1 MGSEN
6 SLVLHREKDA
16 TTTELRRC
24 RRKQK
29 TKNYPEGIPS
39 EQNHKRTMAFKKE
52 NRPRPTFSK
61 ITIGLAS
68 PDTILERSYGEVLK
82 PETINYRTYKP
93 ERDGLF
99 CERIFGPVKDY
110 ECACGKYKRIRYKGI
125 VCDRCGVE
133 VTEKK
138 VRRERMGHI
147 KLVVPV
153 VHIWY
158 FKSLPNKIGY
168 LLGVS
173 SKKLETIIYYE
184 RFVVIQ
190 SGIRADKGQNV
201 GDLLTEEEYLDIL
214 ETLPKDNQYLPDDD
228 PNKFIAKMGAEAVHD
243 MLQRIDLD
251 QLSFDLRNAAAT
263 ETSQQRKADALKRLS
278 VVEAFRDANTRI
290 TNRPEWMVMQY
301 IPVIPPELR
310 PLVPLDGGRFASSDL
325 NDLYRRVIIR
335 NNRLKRLLEI
345 KAPEVILRNEKRMLQ
360 EAIDSLFDN
369 SRKSNAVKAEGGR
382 ALKSLSD
389 VLKGKQ
395 GRFRQNLLGKRVDY
409 SGRSVIV
416 VGPEMKLHECG
427 LPKDM
432 AAELFKPFIIRK
444 LIERGIVKT
453 VKSARKLVD
462 KKEAIVWDILE
473 NILKGHPV
481 LLNRAP
487 TLHRL
492 SIQAFQPKLIEG
504 KAIQLHPLVTTAF
517 NADFDGD
524 QMAVHV
530 PLSNAAILE
539 AQLLMLASHN
549 ILNPQNGTPITLPS
563 QDMVLGLYYI
573 SKGRKSADGEKVRG
587 EGKVFYSTEEVM
599 IAFNE
604 GVVDLHAWV
613 KVKTNIRNADGLLEH
628 KLIETTVGRV
638 IFNQYVPA
646 EVGFVNALLTK
657 KNLREIIGDIIEIT
671 SVPKT
676 AKFLDDIKQLGF
688 RTAFQGGL
696 SFSINDLIIP
706 DIKEELLENA
716 KGEVSEV
723 WENYNMGLITNN
735 ERYNQTVDIWSRVD
749 TRITETLIREL
760 ATDKQGFNSV
770 YMMLDS
776 GARGSKQQIKQL
788 AGIRGLMAKPRKSG
802 SSGSEIIENPILSNF
817 KGGLNVLDYF
827 ISTHG
832 ARKGLADTALKT
844 ADAGYL
850 TRRLVDVAQDV
861 VITEEDCGT
870 LRGIATSALKDNED
884 IIEALADRIVGRI
897 SLHDVYDLQNDSLI
911 VAAGDEITPVVAKKI
926 EDAGIETI
934 EIRSV
939 LTCES
944 KRGCCVRCYGKN
956 LASGVRAQRGDAV
969 GIIAAQSIGE
979 PGTQLTLR
987 TFHVGGVAGSA
998 TVDSTLLAKF
1008 EGTVQFDGLRTV
1020 AIQNNEGDKVQIVIG
1035 RTGEVRVIDT
1045 KNDRLL
1051 ISNNIPYGATLLVRD
1066 GQKVGKGDVI
1076 CTWDPFNNVIVAE
1089 VNGSL
1094 RFENVIEGVTYR
1106 EESDEQTGHREK
1118 VVIETRD
1125 KTKIPSVIVEGK
1137 EIKSYNLP
1145 TGSHIIPDEGDEV
1158 KAGQVIVKIPR
1169 VLGKLRD
1176 ITGGLPRV
1184 TELFEARNP
1193 SNPAVVSEID
1203 GVVTMGAI
1211 KRGNREI
1218 IIEAK
1223 DGVQKKYLVPLTR
1236 QILAQDGDF
1245 VKAGSPL
1252 SDGQISPQDILSI
1265 QGPFA
1270 VQQYV
1275 VNEIQEVYRLQGV
1288 KINDKHIEVI
1298 VRQMMRK
1305 VSIVDPGDTRFLEDD
1320 SVDKFEFLEENDFIF
1335 DKKVVTEVGESAKL
1349 RAGQIVSLREVRE
1362 ENSVLRR
1369 NDKKLVEFRDAQ
1381 PATSSPT
1388 LLGITKASLGVQS
1401 WISAASFQETTKVLS
1416 SAAIHGKTDEMLGL
1430 KENVITG
1437 HPIPAGTGL
1446 RDFENMIVGSKEEYE
1461 LLQTTREA
1469 MTFDEEE

>member
-1 MGSEN
+1 
-6 SLVLHREKDA
+6 
-16 TTTELRRC
+16 
-24 RRKQK
+24 
-29 TKNYPEGIPS
+29 
-39 EQNHKRTMAFKKE
+39 MAIKKE

-68 PDTILERSYGEVLK
+68 PDSILERSYGEVLK

-168 LLGVS
+168 LLGMS
-173 SKKLETIIYYE
+173 SKKLESIVYYE

-190 SGIRADKGQNV
+190 SGLRADKGQNY

-214 ETLPKDNQYLPDDD
+214 EALPKENQYLPDDD

-243 MLQRIDLD
+243 LLARIDLD

-278 VVEAFRDANTRI
+278 VVEAFRDANSRI

-360 EAIDSLFDN
+360 EAVDSLFDN

-416 VGPEMKLHECG
+416 VGPELKLHECG

-462 KKEAIVWDILE
+462 KKEAVIWDILE
-473 NILKGHPV
+473 NILRGHPV

-539 AQLLMLASHN
+539 AQLLMLSSHN

-573 SKGRKSADGEKVRG
+573 TKGRKSSDAEKVRG
-587 EGKVFYSTEEVM
+587 EGKVFYSTEEVI
-599 IAFNE
+599 IAYNE
-604 GVVDLHAWV
+604 GVMDLHSWI
-613 KVKTNIRNADGLLEH
+613 KVKANIRNADGLLEH

-638 IFNQYVPA
+638 IFNQHVPN

-657 KNLREIIGDIIEIT
+657 KNLREIIGDIIKIT
-671 SVPKT
+671 NIPKT
-676 AKFLDDIKQLGF
+676 VKFLDDIKQLGF

-696 SFSINDLIIP
+696 SFNINDLIIP
-706 DIKEELLENA
+706 EIKEELLENA
-716 KGEVSEV
+716 KGEVDEV
-723 WENYNMGLITNN
+723 WDNYNMGLITNN
-735 ERYNQTVDIWSRVD
+735 ERYNQIVDIWSRVD
-749 TRITETLIREL
+749 TRITETLIRDL
-760 ATDKQGFNSV
+760 SSDKQGFNSV

-788 AGIRGLMAKPRKSG
+788 AGMRGLMAKPRKSG
-802 SSGSEIIENPILSNF
+802 STGSEIIENPILSNF

-870 LRGIATSALKDNED
+870 LRGIATTALKDNED
-884 IIEALADRIVGRI
+884 IIEPLSDRIEGRT
-897 SLHDVYDLQNDSLI
+897 SLHDVYDPQSDELL
-911 VAAGDEITPVVAKKI
+911 VAAGEEITPEIAKKI
-926 EDAGIETI
+926 EDAGVEAV

-944 KRGCCVRCYGKN
+944 KRGVCVKCYGKN
-956 LASGVRAQRGDAV
+956 LAAGALAQKGDAV

-998 TVDSTLLAKF
+998 SVESTLPAKF
-1008 EGTVQFDGLRTV
+1008 EGTIQFDGLRTV
-1020 AIQNNEGDKVQIVIG
+1020 ITENNEGEKVETVIG
-1035 RTGEVRVIDT
+1035 RTGEVRIIDT

-1051 ISNNIPYGATLLVRD
+1051 ITNNIPYGATLLVKD
-1066 GQKVGKGDVI
+1066 GQKVNKGEVI
-1076 CTWDPFNNVIVAE
+1076 CTWDPFNNVVVAE
-1089 VNGSL
+1089 LNGTIK
-1094 RFENVIEGVTYR
+1094 FENVLEGVTYR
-1106 EESDEQTGHREK
+1106 EEADEQTGHREK

-1125 KTKIPSVIVEGK
+1125 KTKIPSILVEGK

-1145 TGSHIIPDEGDEV
+1145 TGSHIVVDEGDEA

-1193 SNPAVVSEID
+1193 SNPAIVSEID
-1203 GVVTMGAI
+1203 GVVTMGAV

-1223 DGVQKKYLVPLTR
+1223 DGVTKKYLVPLTR

-1305 VSIVDPGDTRFLEDD
+1305 VSIVDPGDTKFLEEDLE
-1320 SVDKFEFLEENDFIF
+1320 DKFEFLEENDFIF
-1335 DKKVVTEVGESAKL
+1335 DKKVVTDPGESAKL
-1349 RAGQIVSLREVRE
+1349 RAGQIVSLRELRE
-1362 ENSVLRR
+1362 ENSILRR
-1369 NDKKLVEFRDAQ
+1369 NDKKLVEYRDAR
-1381 PATSSPT
+1381 PSTSAPT
-1388 LLGITKASLGVQS
+1388 LLGITKASLGTQS

-1416 SAAIHGKTDEMLGL
+1416 AAAIQGKSDEMLGL

-1446 RDFENMIVGSKEEYE
+1446 REFENMIVGSKEEYE

>member
-1 MGSEN
+1 
-6 SLVLHREKDA
+6 
-16 TTTELRRC
+16 
-24 RRKQK
+24 
-29 TKNYPEGIPS
+29 
-39 EQNHKRTMAFKKE
+39 MAIKKE
-52 NRPRPTFSK
+52 NRPKATFSR

-68 PDTILERSYGEVLK
+68 PDNILERSYGEVLK

-173 SKKLETIIYYE
+173 SKKLETIVYYE

-190 SGIRADKGQNV
+190 PGIRVDKGQNY
-201 GDLLTEEEYLDIL
+201 GDLLTEEEYLEIL
-214 ETLPKDNQYLPDDD
+214 DTLPKDNQYLPDDD

-251 QLSFDLRNAAAT
+251 QLSFDLRNTAAT

-360 EAIDSLFDN
+360 EAVDSLFDN

-416 VGPEMKLHECG
+416 VGPELKLHECG

-462 KKEAIVWDILE
+462 KKEAVVWDILE

-481 LLNRAP
+481 MLNRAP

-504 KAIQLHPLVTTAF
+504 KAIQLHPLVCTAF

-530 PLSNAAILE
+530 PLSNAAVLE

-573 SKGRKSADGEKVRG
+573 TKGKKTIGEDKVRG
-587 EGKVFYSTEEVM
+587 EGKAFYSTEEVI
-599 IAFNE
+599 IAYNE
-604 GVVDLHAWV
+604 GVVDLHAYI
-613 KVKTNIRNADGLLEH
+613 KVKTNIRNQDGLIEH
-628 KLIETTVGRV
+628 KMIETTVGRV
-638 IFNQYVPA
+638 IFNQHVPA

-657 KNLREIIGDIIEIT
+657 KNLREIIGDIIKIT
-671 SVPKT
+671 NVPKT

-706 DIKEELLENA
+706 DNKEELLGNA
-716 KGEVSEV
+716 KGEVDEV

-735 ERYNQTVDIWSRVD
+735 ERYNQIVDIWSRVD

-760 ATDKQGFNSV
+760 SNDKQGFNSV

-802 SSGSEIIENPILSNF
+802 STGSEIIENPILSNF

-850 TRRLVDVAQDV
+850 TRRLVDVSQDM

-884 IIEALADRIVGRI
+884 IIEPLSDRIAGRT
-897 SLHDVYDLQNDSLI
+897 SLHDIYDPQNDELI
-911 VAAGDEITPVVAKKI
+911 IAAGDEITSDLAKKV
-926 EDAGIETI
+926 EDAAIEI
-934 EIRSV
+934 VEIRSV

-944 KRGCCVRCYGKN
+944 KRGVCVKCYGKN
-956 LASGVRAQRGDAV
+956 LASGNLAQKGDAV

-998 TVDSTLLAKF
+998 SVESTLPAKF
-1008 EGTVQFDGLRTV
+1008 DGTIQFDGLRAVT
-1020 AIQNNEGDKVQIVIG
+1020 IDNNEGHKVQVVIG
-1035 RTGEVRVIDT
+1035 RTGEVRIIDA
-1045 KNDRLL
+1045 KNERLL
-1051 ISNNIPYGATLLVRD
+1051 ITNNVPYGATLSVKD
-1066 GQKVGKGDVI
+1066 GQKVNKGDVI
-1076 CTWDPFNNVIVAE
+1076 CTWDPYNNVIISE
-1089 VNGSL
+1089 INGKL
-1094 RFENVIEGVTYR
+1094 KFENVIEGVTFR
-1106 EESDEQTGHREK
+1106 EEADEQTGHREK

-1125 KTKIPSVIVEGK
+1125 KTKIPSILVEGK
-1137 EIKSYNLP
+1137 ELKSYNLP
-1145 TGSHIIPDEGDEV
+1145 TGSHIIMEEADDI

-1169 VLGKLRD
+1169 ILGKLRD

-1193 SNPAVVSEID
+1193 SNPAIVSEID
-1203 GVVTMGAI
+1203 GVVTMGAV

-1245 VKAGSPL
+1245 VKAGSPM

-1305 VSIVDPGDTRFLEDD
+1305 VSIVDPGDTRFLEEDM
-1320 SVDKFEFLEENDFIF
+1320 VDKFEFVEENDFIF
-1335 DKKVVTEVGESAKL
+1335 DKKVVTETGESAKL

-1362 ENSVLRR
+1362 ENSILRR
-1369 NDKKLVEFRDAQ
+1369 NDKKLIEYRDAR
-1381 PATSSPT
+1381 PATSAPT

-1416 SAAIHGKTDEMLGL
+1416 SAAINGKTDDMLGL

-1446 RDFENMIVGSKEEYE
+1446 REFENMIVGSKEEYE
-1461 LLQTTREA
+1461 LLQTTKEA
-1469 MTFDEEE
+1469 MAFDEEE

>member
-1 MGSEN
+1 
-6 SLVLHREKDA
+6 
-16 TTTELRRC
+16 
-24 RRKQK
+24 
-29 TKNYPEGIPS
+29 
-39 EQNHKRTMAFKKE
+39 MAIKKE
-52 NRPRPTFSK
+52 NRPKSAFSK

-68 PDTILERSYGEVLK
+68 PDNILERSFGEILK

-168 LLGVS
+168 LLGTS
-173 SKKLETIIYYE
+173 SKKLESIVYYE
-184 RFVVIQ
+184 RYVVIQ
-190 SGIRADKGQNV
+190 PGIREEKGQRV
-201 GDLLTEEEYLDIL
+201 ADLLTEEEYLDIL
-214 ETLPKDNQYLPDDD
+214 ETLPKENQYLPDDD
-228 PNKFIAKMGAEAVHD
+228 PQKFIAKMGAEAVND
-243 MLQRIDLD
+243 LLARIDLD
-251 QLSFDLRNAAAT
+251 QLSFDLRNAAAN

-278 VVEAFRDANTRI
+278 VVEAFRDANQRI

-360 EAIDSLFDN
+360 EAVDSLFDN

-416 VGPEMKLHECG
+416 VGPELKLHECG

-462 KKEAIVWDILE
+462 KKEAVIWDILE

-481 LLNRAP
+481 MLNRAP

-504 KAIQLHPLVTTAF
+504 KAIQLHPLVTSAF

-530 PLSNAAILE
+530 PLSHAAILE

-573 SKGRKSADGEKVRG
+573 TKGKRTTDKEKMKG
-587 EGKVFYSTEEVM
+587 EGKAFYSSEEVI
-599 IAFNE
+599 IAYNE
-604 GVVDLHAWV
+604 GKIDLHAWI
-613 KVKTNIRNADGLLEH
+613 KVKANVRSESGQLEK

-638 IFNQYVPA
+638 LFNQHVPA

-657 KNLREIIGDIIEIT
+657 KNLREIIGDIINIT
-671 SVPKT
+671 NVPKT

-688 RTAFQGGL
+688 RTAFKGGL
-696 SFSINDLIIP
+696 SFNINDLIIP
-706 DIKEELLENA
+706 DVKEELLENA
-716 KGEVSEV
+716 KNEVEEV
-723 WENYNMGLITNN
+723 WESYNMGLITNN
-735 ERYNQTVDIWSRVD
+735 ERYNQIVDIWSRVD
-749 TRITETLIREL
+749 TRITETLIKEL
-760 ATDKQGFNSV
+760 SNDKQGFNSV

-802 SSGSEIIENPILSNF
+802 STGSEIIENPILSNF

-870 LRGIATSALKDNED
+870 LRGIATTALKDNED
-884 IIEALADRIVGRI
+884 IIEPLSDRIEGRT
-897 SLHDVYDLQNDSLI
+897 SLHNVYDPVSEKLI
-911 VAAGDEITPVVAKKI
+911 VAAGEQITEKLAKQI
-926 EDAGIETI
+926 EEAGVETV

-944 KRGCCVRCYGKN
+944 KRGVCVKCYGRN
-956 LASGVRAQRGDAV
+956 LASGITAQKGDAV

-998 TVDSTLLAKF
+998 SVESTLAAKF
-1008 EGTVQFDGLRTV
+1008 DGTIQFDGLRTV
-1020 AIQNNEGDKVQIVIG
+1020 SIANNEGVKSQVVIG
-1035 RTGEVRVIDT
+1035 RTGEVRIVDA
-1045 KNDRLL
+1045 KADRLL
-1051 ISNNIPYGATLLVRD
+1051 ITNNIPYGATLNVKD
-1066 GQKVGKGDVI
+1066 GQKVAKGDVI
-1076 CTWDPFNNVIVAE
+1076 CTWDPFNNVILSE
-1089 VNGSL
+1089 IDGKIK
-1094 RFENVIEGVTYR
+1094 FENVIDGVTYR

-1118 VVIETRD
+1118 VVIETRY
-1125 KTKIPSVIVEGK
+1125 KTKIPSILVEGK
-1137 EIKSYNLP
+1137 DKKSYNLP
-1145 TGSHIIPDEGDEV
+1145 TGSHIIIDEGDDV

-1169 VLGKLRD
+1169 ILGKLRD

-1193 SNPAVVSEID
+1193 GNPAVVTEID
-1203 GVVTMGAI
+1203 GVVIMGAV

-1218 IIEAK
+1218 TIEAK

-1245 VKAGSPL
+1245 VKAGTPL
-1252 SDGQISPQDILSI
+1252 SDGQIAPFDILSI
-1265 QGPFA
+1265 KGPFA
-1270 VQQYV
+1270 VQEYV

-1288 KINDKHIEVI
+1288 RINDKHIEVI

-1305 VSIVDPGDTRFLEDD
+1305 VNIVDPGDTRFLEDD
-1320 SVDKFEFLEENDFIF
+1320 LVDKFEFVEENDYIF
-1335 DKKVVTEVGESAKL
+1335 DKKVVTEPGDSTKL
-1349 RAGQIVSLREVRE
+1349 RAGQIVNLRELRE
-1362 ENSVLRR
+1362 ENSILRR
-1369 NDKKLVEFRDAQ
+1369 SDKKVVDYRDAK

-1416 SAAIHGKTDEMLGL
+1416 SAAINGKTDEMLGL

-1446 RDFENMIVGSKEEYE
+1446 REFERMIVGSKEEYE

-1469 MTFDEEE
+1469 MAFDEEE

>member
-1 MGSEN
+1 M
-6 SLVLHREKDA
+6 
-16 TTTELRRC
+16 
-24 RRKQK
+24 
-29 TKNYPEGIPS
+29 
-39 EQNHKRTMAFKKE
+39 KKE
-52 NRPRPTFSK
+52 NRPKAAFSK

-68 PDTILERSYGEVLK
+68 PDTILERSYGEILK

-173 SKKLETIIYYE
+173 SKKLETIVYYE

-190 SGIRADKGQNV
+190 TGIRADKGQNV

-214 ETLPKDNQYLPDDD
+214 DTLPKENQYLPDDD
-228 PNKFIAKMGAEAVHD
+228 PEKFIAKMGAEAVHD

-360 EAIDSLFDN
+360 EAVDSLFDN

-416 VGPEMKLHECG
+416 VGPELKLHECG

-473 NILKGHPV
+473 NILKGHPIM
-481 LLNRAP
+481 LNRAP

-504 KAIQLHPLVTTAF
+504 KAIQLHPLVCTAF

-530 PLSNAAILE
+530 PLSHAAVLE
-539 AQLLMLASHN
+539 AQILMLASHN

-573 SKGRKSADGEKVRG
+573 TKGKRNNGTDVVRG
-587 EGKVFYSTEEVM
+587 EGKAFYSAEEVI
-599 IAFNE
+599 IAYNE
-604 GVVDLHAWV
+604 KVVDMHAWI
-613 KVKTNIRNADGLLEH
+613 KVKTNIRNSDGLLEH

-638 IFNQYVPA
+638 IFNQHVPA

-657 KNLREIIGDIIEIT
+657 KNLREIIGDIIKFT
-671 SVPKT
+671 NVPKA
-676 AKFLDDIKQLGF
+676 AKFLDDIKTLGF

-716 KGEVSEV
+716 KGEVDEV
-723 WENYNMGLITNN
+723 WDSYNMGLITNN
-735 ERYNQTVDIWSRVD
+735 ERYNQIVDIWSRVD

-760 ATDKQGFNSV
+760 ANDKQGFNSV

-802 SSGSEIIENPILSNF
+802 STGSEIIENPILSNF

-850 TRRLVDVAQDV
+850 TRRLVDVSQDM

-884 IIEALADRIVGRI
+884 IIEPLSDRITGRT
-897 SLHDVYDLQNDSLI
+897 SLHDVLDPVTEALLVS
-911 VAAGDEITPVVAKKI
+911 AGDEITVDLARKI
-926 EDAGIETI
+926 EEAGIETV

-944 KRGCCVRCYGKN
+944 KRGVCVKCYGKN
-956 LASGVRAQRGDAV
+956 LASGNTAQKGDAV

-998 TVDSTLLAKF
+998 SVDSSLLAKF
-1008 EGTVQFDGLRTV
+1008 DGTVQFDGLRTV
-1020 AIQNNEGDKVQIVIG
+1020 NVENNEGNKVQVVIG
-1035 RTGEVRVIDT
+1035 RTGEIRNIDVET
-1045 KNDRLL
+1045 DRLL
-1051 ISNNIPYGATLLVRD
+1051 NSVHIPYGATLFVKD
-1066 GQKVGKGDVI
+1066 GQKVKKNETI
-1076 CTWDPFNNVIVAE
+1076 CTWDPYNNVIMAE
-1089 VNGSL
+1089 INGIVK
-1094 RFENVIEGVTYR
+1094 FDNVIEGVTYR
-1106 EESDEQTGHREK
+1106 EEADEQTGHREK

-1125 KTKIPSVIVEGK
+1125 KTKIPSILVEGAK
-1137 EIKSYNLP
+1137 DTKSYNLP
-1145 TGSHIIPDEGDEV
+1145 TGSHIILEEGAEV

-1203 GVVTMGAI
+1203 GVVSMGAI

-1245 VKAGSPL
+1245 VKAGVPL
-1252 SDGQISPQDILSI
+1252 SDGQIAPFDILSI
-1265 QGPFA
+1265 KGPFA
-1270 VQQYV
+1270 VQEYV

-1288 KINDKHIEVI
+1288 KINDKHIECI

-1305 VSIVDPGDTRFLEDD
+1305 VNIVDPGDTRFLEDD
-1320 SVDKFEFLEENDFIF
+1320 LTDKFEFVEENDYIF
-1335 DKKVVTEVGESAKL
+1335 DKKVVTEVGDSTKL
-1349 RAGQIVSLREVRE
+1349 RAGQIVTLREVRE
-1362 ENSVLRR
+1362 ENSMLRR
-1369 NDKKLVEFRDAQ
+1369 NDKKLVEFRDAK

-1388 LLGITKASLGVQS
+1388 LLGITKASLGVPS

-1416 SAAIHGKTDEMLGL
+1416 SAAINGKADDMMGL

-1446 RDFENMIVGSKEEYE
+1446 REFENMIVGSKEEYE
-1461 LLQTTREA
+1461 LLQTTKEA
-1469 MTFDEEE
+1469 MAFDEEE

>member
-1 MGSEN
+1 
-6 SLVLHREKDA
+6 
-16 TTTELRRC
+16 
-24 RRKQK
+24 
-29 TKNYPEGIPS
+29 
-39 EQNHKRTMAFKKE
+39 MAFNKRD

-68 PDTILERSYGEVLK
+68 PDSILEKSFGEVLK

-173 SKKLETIIYYE
+173 SKKLESIVYYE

-190 SGIRADKGQNV
+190 SGIRADKGQNF

-214 ETLPKDNQYLPDDD
+214 DTLPKDNQYLPDED
-228 PNKFIAKMGAEAVHD
+228 PNKFIAKMGAEAVSD
-243 MLQRIDLD
+243 MLGRIDLD
-251 QLSFDLRNAAAT
+251 TLSFDLRNAAAT

-278 VVEAFRDANTRI
+278 VVESFRDAQLRI
-290 TNRPEWMVMQY
+290 ANRPEWMVMQY

-360 EAIDSLFDN
+360 EAVDSLFDN

-416 VGPEMKLHECG
+416 VGPELKLHECG

-462 KKEAIVWDILE
+462 KKEAVIWDILE

-481 LLNRAP
+481 MLNRAP

-492 SIQAFQPKLIEG
+492 SIQAFQPKLVEG
-504 KAIQLHPLVTTAF
+504 KAIQLHPLVTSAF

-530 PLSNAAILE
+530 PLSNAAVLE

-573 SKGRKSADGEKVRG
+573 SKGKKSTDTEKVKG
-587 EGKVFYSTEEVM
+587 EGKAFYSSEEVI
-599 IAFNE
+599 IAYNE
-604 GVVDLHAWV
+604 GVVDMHAHI
-613 KVKTNIRNADGLLEH
+613 KVKENVREGDELVH

-638 IFNQYVPA
+638 LFNQHVPR

-657 KNLREIIGDIIEIT
+657 KNLREIIGDIIKIT
-671 SVPKT
+671 NIPKT
-676 AKFLDDIKQLGF
+676 AKFLDDIKTLGF

-706 DIKEELLENA
+706 DIKDQLLTNA
-716 KGEVSEV
+716 KVEVDEV
-723 WENYNMGLITNN
+723 WDNYNMGLITNN
-735 ERYNQTVDIWSRVD
+735 ERYNGIVDIWSRVD

-760 ATDKQGFNSV
+760 AADKQGFNSV
-770 YMMLDS
+770 FMMLDS

-788 AGIRGLMAKPRKSG
+788 AGMRGLMAKPRKSG
-802 SSGSEIIENPILSNF
+802 STGSEIIENPILSNF

-850 TRRLVDVAQDV
+850 TRRLVDVSQDV
-861 VITEEDCGT
+861 VIGEEDCGT

-884 IIEALADRIVGRI
+884 IIEPLSDRIEGRM
-897 SLHDVYDLQNDSLI
+897 SVHDVYDPVSEELI
-911 VAAGDEITPVVAKKI
+911 ISAGSEITPDIAERI
-926 EDAGIETI
+926 EERGIETV

-939 LTCES
+939 LACEA
-944 KRGCCVRCYGKN
+944 KRGVCVKCYGKN
-956 LASGVRAQRGDAV
+956 LATGITAQKGDAV

-998 TVDSTLLAKF
+998 AVESTLVAKF
-1008 EGTVQFDGLRTV
+1008 DGTAQFDGLRSVMTK
-1020 AIQNNEGDKVQIVIG
+1020 NGEGEAAQVVIG
-1035 RTGEVRVIDT
+1035 RTGEVRIMDQ
-1045 KNDRLL
+1045 KADRLL
-1051 ISNNIPYGATLLVRD
+1051 ITNNVPYGATLNIKD
-1066 GQKVGKGDVI
+1066 GQQIKKGDVI
-1076 CTWDPFNNVIVAE
+1076 CTWDPFNNVIIAE
-1089 VNGSL
+1089 VDGL
-1094 RFENVIEGVTYR
+1094 LKFENVLDGITFR
-1106 EESDEQTGHREK
+1106 EEADEQTGHREK

-1125 KTKIPSVIVEGK
+1125 KTKIPSIIVEGK
-1137 EIKSYNLP
+1137 ERKSYNLP
-1145 TGSHIIPDEGDEV
+1145 TGSHIVVEEDV
-1158 KAGQVIVKIPR
+1158 QVRAGQVIVKIPR

-1203 GVVTMGAI
+1203 GVVSMGAV

-1223 DGVQKKYLVPLTR
+1223 DGITKKYLVPLTR

-1245 VKAGSPL
+1245 VKAGIAL

-1288 KINDKHIEVI
+1288 RINDKHIEVI

-1305 VSIVDPGDTRFLEDD
+1305 VSIVDPGDTRFLEEDLT
-1320 SVDKFEFLEENDFIF
+1320 DKFEFLDENDFVF
-1335 DKKVVTEVGESAKL
+1335 DKKVVTDPGESTKL
-1349 RAGQIVSLREVRE
+1349 KAGQIVSVRELRE
-1362 ENSVLRR
+1362 ENSILRR
-1369 NDKKLVEFRDAQ
+1369 GDKKLAEFRDAQ

-1388 LLGITKASLGVQS
+1388 LLGITKASLGTQS

-1416 SAAIHGKTDEMLGL
+1416 SAAIQGKTDDMLGL

-1437 HPIPAGTGL
+1437 HLIPAGTGL

>member
-1 MGSEN
+1 
-6 SLVLHREKDA
+6 
-16 TTTELRRC
+16 
-24 RRKQK
+24 
-29 TKNYPEGIPS
+29 
-39 EQNHKRTMAFKKE
+39 MAIKKE
-52 NRPRPTFSK
+52 NRPRPAFSK

-68 PDTILERSYGEVLK
+68 PDSILERSYGEVLK

-158 FKSLPNKIGY
+158 FKSLPNKTGY
-168 LLGVS
+168 LLGMS
-173 SKKLETIIYYE
+173 SKKLESIVYYE
-184 RFVVIQ
+184 RYVVIQ
-190 SGIRADKGQNV
+190 PGVRVDKGQNYA
-201 GDLLTEEEYLDIL
+201 DLLTEEEYLEIL
-214 ETLPKDNQYLPDDD
+214 EALPKDNQYLPDED

-243 MLQRIDLD
+243 LLQRIDLD
-251 QLSFDLRNAAAT
+251 QLSFDLRNAAAN

-278 VVEAFRDANTRI
+278 VVEAFRDANSRI

-416 VGPEMKLHECG
+416 VGPELKLHECG

-462 KKEAIVWDILE
+462 RKEAIVWDILE

-481 LLNRAP
+481 MLNRAP

-504 KAIQLHPLVTTAF
+504 KAIQLHPLVCTAF

-530 PLSNAAILE
+530 PLSSAAVLE
-539 AQLLMLASHN
+539 AQLLMLSSHN

-573 SKGRKSADGEKVRG
+573 TKGKKSTDKEKVKG
-587 EGKVFYSTEEVM
+587 EGKAFFSADEVI
-599 IAFNE
+599 IAYNE
-604 GVVDLHAWV
+604 GKVDLHAYIRV
-613 KVKTNIRNADGLLEH
+613 KAKIRTETGELQQ

-638 IFNQYVPA
+638 LFNQHVPV

-657 KNLREIIGDIIEIT
+657 KSLREIIGDIIKWT
-671 SVPKT
+671 NVPKT

-688 RTAFQGGL
+688 RMAFRGGL
-696 SFSINDLIIP
+696 SFNINDLIIP
-706 DIKEELLENA
+706 DSKEELLVNA
-716 KGEVSEV
+716 KVEVDEV
-723 WENYNMGLITNN
+723 WDNYNMGLITNN
-735 ERYNQTVDIWSRVD
+735 ERYNQIVDIWSRVD

-760 ATDKQGFNSV
+760 STDKQGFNSV

-802 SSGSEIIENPILSNF
+802 STGSEIIENPILSNF

-884 IIEALADRIVGRI
+884 VVEPLYDRILGRT
-897 SLHDVYDLQNDSLI
+897 SLHDVYDPLKDDQLI
-911 VAAGDEITPVVAKKI
+911 AKAGEEITEEIARKI
-926 EDAGIETI
+926 EESGIETI

-944 KRGCCVRCYGKN
+944 KRGVCVRCYGKN
-956 LASGVRAQRGDAV
+956 LATGYTAQKGDAV

-998 TVDSTLLAKF
+998 SVESSLNAKF
-1008 EGTVQFDGLRTV
+1008 EGVIQFDGLRTV
-1020 AIQNNEGDKVQIVIG
+1020 TTENNEGHKVQVVIG
-1035 RTGEVRVIDT
+1035 RTGEVRVMDV

-1051 ISNNIPYGATLLVRD
+1051 ITNNVPYGATLAVKD
-1066 GQKVGKGDVI
+1066 GQKVNKGDII
-1076 CTWDPFNNVIVAE
+1076 CTWDPFNNVVIAE
-1089 VNGSL
+1089 IAGKVKFDSVL
-1094 RFENVIEGVTYR
+1094 EGITYR
-1106 EESDEQTGHREK
+1106 EQADEQTGHREK
-1118 VVIETRD
+1118 VVIETKD
-1125 KTKIPSVIVEGK
+1125 KTKIPSMIVEGTK

-1145 TGSHIIPDEGDEV
+1145 VGSHIIIEEAENV
-1158 KAGQVIVKIPR
+1158 SAGQVIVKIPR
-1169 VLGKLRD
+1169 ILGKLRD

-1193 SNPAVVSEID
+1193 GNPAVVSEID
-1203 GVVTMGAI
+1203 GVVAFGNI

-1218 IIEAK
+1218 IVEAK
-1223 DGVQKKYLVPLTR
+1223 DGVVRKYLVPLTR

-1245 VKAGSPL
+1245 VKAGAQL
-1252 SDGQISPQDILSI
+1252 SDGQTAPADILSI
-1265 QGPFA
+1265 KGPFA
-1270 VQQYV
+1270 VQEYV

-1305 VSIVDPGDTRFLEDD
+1305 LNIVDPGDTRFLEEET
-1320 SVDKFEFLEENDFIF
+1320 VDKFEFLNENDWIF
-1335 DKKVVTEVGESAKL
+1335 DKKVVTESGESAKL
-1349 RAGQIVSLREVRE
+1349 KPGQIVSLREVRE
-1362 ENSVLRR
+1362 ENSILRR
-1369 NDKKLVEFRDAQ
+1369 NDKKLAEFREAKT
-1381 PATSSPT
+1381 ATSAPM
-1388 LLGITKASLGVQS
+1388 LLGITKASLGTQS

-1416 SAAIHGKTDEMLGL
+1416 SAAIQGKTDEMMGL

-1461 LLQTTREA
+1461 LLQTSREA
-1469 MTFDEEE
+1469 MQFDDDE

>member
-1 MGSEN
+1 
-6 SLVLHREKDA
+6 
-16 TTTELRRC
+16 
-24 RRKQK
+24 
-29 TKNYPEGIPS
+29 
-39 EQNHKRTMAFKKE
+39 MAFKKE
-52 NRPRPTFSK
+52 NRQRPAFSQ
-61 ITIGLAS
+61 ITISLAS
-68 PDTILERSYGEVLK
+68 PDNILERSFGEVLK

-168 LLGVS
+168 LLGMS

-184 RFVVIQ
+184 RYVVIQ
-190 SGIRADKGQNV
+190 PGIKSEFKVA
-201 GDLLTEEEYLDIL
+201 DLLTEEEYLDL
-214 ETLPKDNQYLPDDD
+214 LDTLPKENQYLPDDD
-228 PNKFIAKMGAEAVHD
+228 PQKFVAKMGADAVHD
-243 MLQRIDLD
+243 LLGLLDLD
-251 QLSFDLRNAAAT
+251 ELSFSLRNAAAN

-278 VVEAFRDANTRI
+278 VVESFREAQTHI
-290 TNRPEWMVMQY
+290 TNRPEWMVMKY

-416 VGPEMKLHECG
+416 VGPELKMHECG

-432 AAELFKPFIIRK
+432 AAELFKPFVIRK

-453 VKSARKLVD
+453 VKSAKKLVD
-462 KKEAIVWDILE
+462 KKEAVIWDILE

-481 LLNRAP
+481 MLNRAP

-492 SIQAFQPKLIEG
+492 SIQAFQPKLVEG
-504 KAIQLHPLVTTAF
+504 KAIQLHPLVTSSF

-530 PLSNAAILE
+530 PLSHAAILE
-539 AQLLMLASHN
+539 AQLLMLSSHN

-573 SKGRKSADGEKVRG
+573 TKGKKSMGDLVVRG
-587 EGKVFYSTEEVM
+587 EGKAFYNLDEVI
-599 IAFNE
+599 IAHNE
-604 GVVDLHAWV
+604 DKIDLHANIR
-613 KVKTNIRNADGLLEH
+613 VKTNVRENGVLVN

-638 IFNQYVPA
+638 LFNQHTPKP
-646 EVGFVNALLTK
+646 VGFVNQLLTK
-657 KNLREIIGDIIEIT
+657 KSLREIIGDIIKIT
-671 SVPKT
+671 DVPTT
-676 AKFLDDIKQLGF
+676 AKFLDDIKTLGF
-688 RTAFQGGL
+688 KMAFRGGL
-696 SFSINDLIIP
+696 SFNVNDLVVP
-706 DIKEELLENA
+706 ETRQALLDGA
-716 KGEVSEV
+716 KIEVEEV

-735 ERYNQTVDIWSRVD
+735 ERYNQVIDIWSRVD
-749 TRITETLIREL
+749 TRITETLIREM
-760 ATDKQGFNSV
+760 AIDKQGFNSV

-776 GARGSKQQIKQL
+776 GARGSKTQVKQL
-788 AGIRGLMAKPRKSG
+788 VGIRGLMAKPRKSG
-802 SSGSEIIENPILSNF
+802 STGSEVIENPILSNF

-850 TRRLVDVAQDV
+850 TRRLVDVSQDV
-861 VITEEDCGT
+861 VISEEDCGT

-884 IIEALADRIVGRI
+884 IIEPLADRIEGRT
-897 SLHDVYDLQNDSLI
+897 SLHDVFNPLTNELMVGAGEEIMID
-911 VAAGDEITPVVAKKI
+911 VARAM
-926 EDAGIETI
+926 EDAGIETVD
-934 EIRSV
+934 IRSV

-944 KRGCCVRCYGKN
+944 KRGVCVSCYGRN
-956 LASGVRAQRGDAV
+956 LATGYVTQRGDAV

-987 TFHVGGVAGSA
+987 TFHVGGVAGSSS
-998 TVDSTLLAKF
+998 VESSLNAKF
-1008 EGTVQFDGLRTV
+1008 DGTIQFDGLRTV
-1020 AIQNNEGDKVQIVIG
+1020 DTINNDGNKVKVVIG
-1035 RTGEVRVIDT
+1035 RTGEVRIMDV
-1045 KNDRLL
+1045 KNDRLM
-1051 ISNNIPYGATLLVRD
+1051 ITNNVPYGALLAVKD
-1066 GQKVGKGDVI
+1066 GATVKKGDVI
-1076 CTWDPFNNVIVAE
+1076 CTWDPFNNVVVAE
-1089 VNGSL
+1089 QNGKIK
-1094 RFENVIEGVTYR
+1094 FENILEGFTYR
-1106 EESDEQTGHREK
+1106 DEADEQTGHREK
-1118 VVIETRD
+1118 VVIESKD
-1125 KTKIPSVIVEGK
+1125 KTKIPTIILEGGK
-1137 EIKSYNLP
+1137 DNKMYNLP
-1145 TGSHIIPDEGDEV
+1145 VGSHIVIEEGVEV
-1158 KAGQVIVKIPR
+1158 KSGHVLVKIPR

-1193 SNPAVVSEID
+1193 GNPAIVCEID
-1203 GVVTMGAI
+1203 GIVAFGNI

-1218 IIEAK
+1218 VVESK
-1223 DGVQKKYLVPLTR
+1223 DGMVKKYLVPLTR
-1236 QILAQDGDF
+1236 QILVQDSDF

-1252 SDGQISPQDILSI
+1252 SDGQIAPAAILAI
-1265 QGPFA
+1265 RGPFA
-1270 VQQYV
+1270 VQEYV

-1298 VRQMMRK
+1298 VRQMMKK
-1305 VSIVDPGDTRFLEDD
+1305 VEIVDAGDT
-1320 SVDKFEFLEENDFIF
+1320 KFLEEDLEDRFDFIEENDRIY
-1335 DKKVVTEVGESAKL
+1335 DKKVVTDEGESTKL
-1349 RAGQIVSLREVRE
+1349 KAGQIVTVRELRE
-1362 ENSVLRR
+1362 ENSILRR
-1369 NDKKLVEFRDAQ
+1369 SDKKVVEVRDAK
-1381 PATSSPT
+1381 PATARPV

-1416 SAAIHGKTDEMLGL
+1416 QAAIQGKVDFMLGL

-1437 HPIPAGTGL
+1437 HLIPAGTGQKE
-1446 RDFENMIVGSKEEYE
+1446 FEKLIVGSKEEYE
-1461 LLQTTREA
+1461 VLATTREA
-1469 MTFDEEE
+1469 MSFDDDE

>member
-1 MGSEN
+1 
-6 SLVLHREKDA
+6 
-16 TTTELRRC
+16 
-24 RRKQK
+24 
-29 TKNYPEGIPS
+29 
-39 EQNHKRTMAFKKE
+39 MAIKKE
-52 NRPRPTFSK
+52 NRPKSAFSK

-68 PDTILERSYGEVLK
+68 PDNILERSFGEILK

-168 LLGVS
+168 LLGTS
-173 SKKLETIIYYE
+173 SKKLESIVYYE
-184 RFVVIQ
+184 RYVVIQ
-190 SGIRADKGQNV
+190 PGIREEKGQRV
-201 GDLLTEEEYLDIL
+201 ADLLTEEEYLDIL
-214 ETLPKDNQYLPDDD
+214 ETLPKENQYLPDDD
-228 PNKFIAKMGAEAVHD
+228 PQKFIAKMGAEAVND
-243 MLQRIDLD
+243 LLARIDLD
-251 QLSFDLRNAAAT
+251 QLSFDLRNAAAN

-278 VVEAFRDANTRI
+278 VVEAFRDANQRI

-360 EAIDSLFDN
+360 EAVDSLFDN

-416 VGPEMKLHECG
+416 VGPELKLHECG

-462 KKEAIVWDILE
+462 KKEAVIWDILE

-481 LLNRAP
+481 MLNRAP

-504 KAIQLHPLVTTAF
+504 KAIQLHPLVTSAF

-530 PLSNAAILE
+530 PLSHAAILE

-573 SKGRKSADGEKVRG
+573 TKGKRTTDKEKMKG
-587 EGKVFYSTEEVM
+587 EGKAFYSSEEVI
-599 IAFNE
+599 IAYNE
-604 GVVDLHAWV
+604 GKIDLHAWI
-613 KVKTNIRNADGLLEH
+613 KVKANVRSENGQLE
-628 KLIETTVGRV
+628 KSLIETTVGRV
-638 IFNQYVPA
+638 LFNQHVPA

-657 KNLREIIGDIIEIT
+657 KNLREIIGDIINIT
-671 SVPKT
+671 NVPKT

-688 RTAFQGGL
+688 RTAFKGGL
-696 SFSINDLIIP
+696 SFNINDLIIP
-706 DIKEELLENA
+706 DVKEQLLENA
-716 KGEVSEV
+716 KNEVEEV
-723 WENYNMGLITNN
+723 WESYNMGLITNN
-735 ERYNQTVDIWSRVD
+735 ERYNQIVDIWSRVD
-749 TRITETLIREL
+749 TRITETLIKEL
-760 ATDKQGFNSV
+760 SSDKQGFNSV

-802 SSGSEIIENPILSNF
+802 STGSEIIENPILSNF

-870 LRGIATSALKDNED
+870 LRGIATTALKDNED
-884 IIEALADRIVGRI
+884 VIEPLSDRIEGRT
-897 SLHDVYDLQNDSLI
+897 SLHNVYDPVSEKLI
-911 VAAGDEITPVVAKKI
+911 VAAGEQITEKLAKQI
-926 EDAGIETI
+926 EEAGVETV

-944 KRGCCVRCYGKN
+944 KRGVCVKCYGRN
-956 LASGVRAQRGDAV
+956 LASGITAQKGDAV

-998 TVDSTLLAKF
+998 SVESTLAAKF
-1008 EGTVQFDGLRTV
+1008 DGTIQFDGLRTV
-1020 AIQNNEGDKVQIVIG
+1020 SIANNDGVKSQVVIG
-1035 RTGEVRVIDT
+1035 RTGEVRIVDA
-1045 KNDRLL
+1045 KADRLL
-1051 ISNNIPYGATLLVRD
+1051 ITNNIPYGATLNVKD
-1066 GQKVGKGDVI
+1066 GQKVAKGDVI
-1076 CTWDPFNNVIVAE
+1076 CTWDPFNNVILSEIDGKVK
-1089 VNGSL
+1089 
-1094 RFENVIEGVTYR
+1094 FENVIDGVTYR

-1125 KTKIPSVIVEGK
+1125 KTKIPSILVEGK
-1137 EIKSYNLP
+1137 DKKSYNLP
-1145 TGSHIIPDEGDEV
+1145 TGSHIIIDEGDDV

-1169 VLGKLRD
+1169 ILGKLRD

-1193 SNPAVVSEID
+1193 GNPAVVTEID
-1203 GVVTMGAI
+1203 GVVIMGAV

-1218 IIEAK
+1218 TIEAK

-1245 VKAGSPL
+1245 VKAGTPL
-1252 SDGQISPQDILSI
+1252 SDGQIAPFDILSI
-1265 QGPFA
+1265 KGPFA
-1270 VQQYV
+1270 VQEYV

-1288 KINDKHIEVI
+1288 RINDKHIEVI

-1305 VSIVDPGDTRFLEDD
+1305 VNIVDPGDTRFLEDD
-1320 SVDKFEFLEENDFIF
+1320 LVDKFEFVEENDYIF
-1335 DKKVVTEVGESAKL
+1335 DKKVVTEPGDSTKL
-1349 RAGQIVSLREVRE
+1349 RAGQIVNLRELRE
-1362 ENSVLRR
+1362 ENSILRR
-1369 NDKKLVEFRDAQ
+1369 SDKKVVDYRDAK

-1416 SAAIHGKTDEMLGL
+1416 SAAINGKTDEMLGL

-1446 RDFENMIVGSKEEYE
+1446 REFERMIVGSKEEYE

-1469 MTFDEEE
+1469 MAFDEEE